1 MTPEQIEHMDPE
13 THADGFTPMWGYVV
27 AWEKYKDMAAHII
40 AQREQIAA
48 LEKRVKA
55 SRGAL
60 ADIFDGEPQWP
71 HKPKKELKW
80 CRNRAEEAY
89 RATGG
94 QDNE

>member
-1 MTPEQIEHMDPE
+1 MIKTDVLRKLASQSNDGVIRGPAFDA
-13 THADGFTPMWGYVV
+13 ADKIDAQVG
-27 AWEKYKDMAAHII
+27 HII
-40 AQREQIAA
+40 AQREHIAA

-55 SRGAL
+55 ARGAL

-80 CRNRAEEAY
+80 CRKRAEEAY